1 MKILLAEDSGMIRL
15 LLQRVL
21 TNEGYEVVFAENGEQ
36 ALAILESPESP
47 PLALL
52 DWMMP
57 GLDGLEVCR
66 RVRAA
71 AREPYVYII
80 LLTGKDLQEDLVR
93 GLAAGA
99 DDYLTKPFDNAEL
112 QARIRA
118 GRRIVDQQGELIAAR
133 EALREQAT
141 TDPLTAI
148 ANRGTLLEGLS
159 RELDRSTRL
168 GAPCAVLFVDLDHFK
183 RVNDTHGHSGG
194 DSVLRQ
200 AAAAM
205 RSILRPYDLVGRYG
219 GEEFVV
225 VLPGCDAAGARMA
238 AERVR
243 ASVAAMSVLV
253 GGKNVPVTCSVG
265 VAVAAA
271 GGGRDRDALLAAAD
285 RALYQA
291 KGAGRNRVVVADG
304 DEATAVPAVATT
316 PGATRAPA
324 RITAPV
330 VKAPAPRR
338 ARKA

>member
-1 MKILLAEDSGMIRL
+1 MKLLLAEDSGMIRL
-15 LLQRVL
+15 LLHRVL
-21 TNEGYEVVFAENGEQ
+21 TTEGYEVVFAENGEE
-36 ALAILESPESP
+36 ALRVLEAPDAP
-47 PLALL
+47 PIALL

-71 AREPYVYII
+71 GREPYVYII
-80 LLTGKDLQEDLVR
+80 LLTGKDHQEDLVR

-141 TDPLTAI
+141 TDPLTGA
-148 ANRGTLLEGLS
+148 ANRRTLLEALT
-159 RELDRSTRL
+159 RELERSSRL
-168 GAPCAVLFVDLDHFK
+168 AARCAVLFVDLDHFK
-183 RVNDTHGHSGG
+183 RVNDVHGHAGG
-194 DSVLRQ
+194 DAVLRQ

-205 RSILRPYDLVGRYG
+205 RSILRPYDVVGRYG
-219 GEEFVV
+219 GEEFVI
-225 VLPGCDAAGARMA
+225 VLPGCDAAGARLA

-243 ASVAAMSVLV
+243 AAVASMSVLI
-253 GGKNVPVTCSVG
+253 GGKSVPVTCSVG
-265 VAVAAA
+265 VAISPEAVET
-271 GGGRDRDALLAAAD
+271 DRDALLAAAD

-291 KGAGRNRVVVADG
+291 KGAGRNRVVMAEAG
-304 DEATAVPAVATT
+304 DILPVAVPDPPPAA
-316 PGATRAPA
+316 ARAAKGPA
-324 RITAPV
+324 A
-330 VKAPAPRR
+330 RR

>member
-1 MKILLAEDSGMIRL
+1 MKLLLAEDSGMIRL
-15 LLQRVL
+15 LLHRVL
-21 TNEGYEVVFAENGEQ
+21 TKEGYEVVFAENGEE
-36 ALAILESPESP
+36 ALHVLQSPDP
-47 PLALL
+47 PPMALL

-71 AREPYVYII
+71 GREPYVYII

-112 QARIRA
+112 QARIRT
-118 GRRIVDQQGELIAAR
+118 GRRLVDQQGELIAAR

-141 TDPLTAI
+141 TDPLTAM
-148 ANRGTLLEGLS
+148 ANRRTLLDALG
-159 RELDRSTRL
+159 RELERSSRL
-168 GAPCAVLFVDLDHFK
+168 GSPCAVLFVDLDHFK
-183 RVNDTHGHSGG
+183 RVNDVHGHAGG
-194 DSVLRQ
+194 DAVLRQ

-225 VLPGCDAAGARMA
+225 VLPGCDATGARMA

-243 ASVAAMSVLV
+243 AAVASMSVLV
-253 GGKNVPVTCSVG
+253 GGKSVPVTCSVG
-265 VAVAAA
+265 VAVSAA
-271 GGGRDRDALLAAAD
+271 GGERDRDALLAAAD

-291 KGAGRNRVVVADG
+291 KGAGRNRVMMAGG
-304 DEATAVPAVATT
+304 DEAAAASPPAPTT
-316 PGATRAPA
+316 APA
-324 RITAPV
+324 HAPAAARV
-330 VKAPAPRR
+330 AKAPAPRR